1 MKPHTPATPAKYL
14 QVLVSLGVILL
25 ALGLGVGALDI
36 PSASGYAGVGP
47 NFLPWL
53 VSVAL
58 LLCGCVMFYKARR
71 GGFRNMDESTGEKPY
86 WAGFAWMSAG
96 LLANAALITTLGFI
110 VSCTLCFVL
119 AARGLRNAEGRAGEG
134 LKSWG
139 IDLVTGLLIAAPVY
153 WAFTQFLGINLPS
166 LTQTGW
172 L

>member
-1 MKPHTPATPAKYL
+1 MKPHTPATPSKYL

-25 ALGLGVGALDI
+25 ALGLGVGALSI
-36 PSASGYAGVGP
+36 PAASGYAGVGP

-110 VSCTLCFVL
+110 LACTLCFLL
-119 AARGLRNAEGRAGEG
+119 AVRGLRMSEGKPAGG
-134 LKSWG
+134 VRQLVV
-139 IDLVTGLLIAAPVY
+139 DAVTGFLIAAP
-153 WAFTQFLGINLPS
+153 AFCT
-166 LTQTGW
+166 
-172 L
+172 